1 MTVNV
6 ASLSVETVALE
17 KILVEAP
24 GWDMYRRRRRL
35 HVDEMA
41 RSVRE
46 RGELSPVLLE
56 ESPGDSCR
64 IVDGFRRVAACRAL
78 GRNDIAAQ
86 VVRDKGITRDALFL
100 IGLARNVARGGCPLT
115 DIIVTVAA
123 ARRLGFSPERAVQE
137 ILPLLGMKP
146 DIRLMADLERLAELP
161 DEILDAFDD
170 DRISEA
176 QLRALAGVKEPAR
189 GILFREVFFDSRLSV
204 SETRQVVALLEE
216 LSARDDCPMERNL
229 AMLLEGDLDGRPP
242 ERARRLLSRLRL
254 LRYPSI
260 STYKS
265 MFKEA
270 AASLRSARGVSV
282 GDPGEFE
289 RNDVT
294 VSLTFG
300 KPEELAAQLDA
311 MRKAL
316 DAGDV
321 KKLVDIVQGVNG

>member
-1 MTVNV
+1 MNI
-6 ASLSVETVALE
+6 ASLSVETVALG
-17 KILVEAP
+17 KILFEAS
-24 GWDMYRRRRRL
+24 GWDVYRRRRRL
-35 HVDEMA
+35 HVDDMA
-41 RSVRE
+41 RSLRE
-46 RGELSPVLLE
+46 HGQLSPVLLE

-64 IVDGFRRVAACRAL
+64 IVDGFRRIAACRAL
-78 GRNDIAAQ
+78 ARNDIAAQ
-86 VVRDKGITRDALFL
+86 VVRETGIAPDTLFL
-100 IGLARNVARGGCPLT
+100 IGLARSAIRGECPLT
-115 DIIVTVAA
+115 DIIVTVSA
-123 ARRLGFSPERAVQE
+123 ARGLGFSHERVAQE
-137 ILPLLGMKP
+137 VLPLLGMKP
-146 DIRLMADLERLAELP
+146 DIRLIADIDKPAELP

-176 QLRALAGVKEPAR
+176 QLRALAGVREPAR
-189 GILFREVFFDSRLSV
+189 GLLFGEVFLDSRLSV

-216 LSARDDCPMERNL
+216 LLARDDCPMERNL
-229 AMLLEGDLDGRPP
+229 TMLLEGDLDERRP
-242 ERARRLLSRLRL
+242 ERARQLLSRLRL
-254 LRYPSI
+254 LRYPLI

-270 AASLRSARGVSV
+270 GASLRSARGVAV

-300 KPEELAAQLDA
+300 KREELEAQLDA

-321 KKLVDIVQGVNG
+321 KKLLDIVQGVNW